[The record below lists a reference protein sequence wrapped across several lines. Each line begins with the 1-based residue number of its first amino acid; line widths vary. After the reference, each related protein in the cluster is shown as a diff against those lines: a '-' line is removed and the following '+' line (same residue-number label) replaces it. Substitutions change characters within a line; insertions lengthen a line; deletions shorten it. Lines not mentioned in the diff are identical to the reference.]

1 PISPFP
7 FSPLTGI
14 VMLGSGDC
22 WTYHYSNFNMTWVE
36 ARNWCQT
43 HFTDMVAIQN
53 MEENTY
59 LNENV
64 PFNRRYYWIGIRK
77 INSTWTWIGTNKKL
91 SKEAQN
97 WAPKEPNN
105 KKNNEDCVE
114 IYIKRE
120 KNTGKWNDERC
131 GKEKAALCYK
141 AACNSSSCSG
151 HGECIETINSYT
163 CQCDEG
169 FYGSECEFVVGCE
182 TLESPEEGFMTC
194 THPHGNFTYNSA
206 CDFGCSEGFCLFG
219 SERIRCAA
227 TEETTSGNWTAPA
240 PSCQIVKCNPLK
252 SPEQGAMNC
261 SHFNGDFTY
270 NSTCDFSC
278 SEGFRLTGPERRQC
292 TASGE
297 WTGAAPMCEVV
308 KCNPLKSPE
317 QGAMN
322 CSHPNGD
329 FAYNSTCDFSCSE
342 GFRLTGS
349 ERQLQCTASGEWTGN
364 QPTCEAI
371 TCGTPSAP
379 SHGSMNCTH
388 PIGNLLFNST
398 CEFSCA
404 EGFKL
409 IGSDRME
416 CTVSGEWTSETPECE
431 AVKCETLT
439 PSDDGAMNC
448 SHPIGQFRYSS
459 TCLFVCEGEAVLNG
473 SSSLEC
479 TALGKWTAE
488 TPSCKVVGKDHTF
501 LITSLSVASVLSLSS
516 ITFWLL
522 KRLRRKTRKFSLI
535 SNSSQSSDTNE
546 VYQNNTTNL

>member
-14 VMLGSGDC
+14 VILGSGDC
-22 WTYHYSNFNMTWVE
+22 WTYHYSNFSMTWVK

-97 WAPKEPNN
+97 WAPNEPNN

-120 KNTGKWNDERC
+120 NDTGKWNDERC

-206 CDFGCSEGFCLFG
+206 CDFGCSEGFHLFG

-240 PSCQIVKCNPLK
+240 PSCQIVKCDPMR
-252 SPEQGAMNC
+252 SPEQGALNC
-261 SHFNGDFTY
+261 FHFNGVFSY
-270 NSTCDFSC
+270 NSKNLSC
-278 SEGFRLTGPERRQC
+278 SLSTPTKWISKAKC
-292 TASGE
+292 TAHLLSA
-297 WTGAAPMCEVV
+297 TQMT
-308 KCNPLKSPE
+308 S
-317 QGAMN
+317 
-322 CSHPNGD
+322 
-329 FAYNSTCDFSCSE
+329 
-342 GFRLTGS
+342 
-349 ERQLQCTASGEWTGN
+349 
-364 QPTCEAI
+364 CEATI

-439 PSDDGAMNC
+439 ATDDGTMNC
-448 SHPIGQFRYSS
+448 S
-459 TCLFVCEGEAVLNG
+459 
-473 SSSLEC
+473 
-479 TALGKWTAE
+479 
-488 TPSCKVVGKDHTF
+488 
-501 LITSLSVASVLSLSS
+501 
-516 ITFWLL
+516 
-522 KRLRRKTRKFSLI
+522 
-535 SNSSQSSDTNE
+535 
-546 VYQNNTTNL
+546 

>member
-1 PISPFP
+1 MVRI
-7 FSPLTGI
+7 TVIGNAGNWI
-14 VMLGSGDC
+14 VILGSGDC
-22 WTYHYSNFNMTWVE
+22 WTYHYSNFSMTWVK

-97 WAPKEPNN
+97 WAPNEPNN

-169 FYGSECEFVVGCE
+169 FYGSECEF
-182 TLESPEEGFMTC
+182 
-194 THPHGNFTYNSA
+194 
-206 CDFGCSEGFCLFG
+206 
-219 SERIRCAA
+219 
-227 TEETTSGNWTAPA
+227 
-240 PSCQIVKCNPLK
+240 
-252 SPEQGAMNC
+252 
-261 SHFNGDFTY
+261 
-270 NSTCDFSC
+270 
-278 SEGFRLTGPERRQC
+278 
-292 TASGE
+292 
-297 WTGAAPMCEVV
+297 VV

-431 AVKCETLT
+431 GKLT
-439 PSDDGAMNC
+439 
-448 SHPIGQFRYSS
+448 
-459 TCLFVCEGEAVLNG
+459 
-473 SSSLEC
+473 
-479 TALGKWTAE
+479 
-488 TPSCKVVGKDHTF
+488 
-501 LITSLSVASVLSLSS
+501 
-516 ITFWLL
+516 
-522 KRLRRKTRKFSLI
+522 I
-535 SNSSQSSDTNE
+535 SQ
-546 VYQNNTTNL
+546 L